1 MTLRVN
7 QFKKKARIYCTLEI
21 EDEYHFILIF
31 TLFLCKFTYCYQR
44 MRNLGK
50 FI

>member
-21 EDEYHFILIF
+21 EDEYHFTDIYLLLSFKRKIH
-31 TLFLCKFTYCYQR
+31 
-44 MRNLGK
+44 
-50 FI
+50 

>member
-31 TLFLCKFTYCYQR
+31 TFYCLLR
-44 MRNLGK
+44 EK
-50 FI
+50 FIKKFLITTCII